1 MKKIGIF
8 IIIGFVAIASL
19 SILTTFNMGTQFED
33 FRDDDNGDDDYDDDG
48 FEFNYN
54 LNVVNQD
61 IQFIQNLY
69 KISNFFRI

>member
-8 IIIGFVAIASL
+8 IIVGFVAIASL
-19 SILTTFNMGTQFED
+19 SILATFNMGTQFEG
-33 FRDDDNGDDDYDDDG
+33 FRDDDNGDDDDG

-54 LNVVNQD
+54 LKAVNQN
-61 IQFIQNLY
+61 IHFIKNLY

>member
-8 IIIGFVAIASL
+8 IIVGFVAIASL
-19 SILTTFNMGTQFED
+19 SILATFNMGTQFED
-33 FRDDDNGDDDYDDDG
+33 FRDDDNGDDDDG

-54 LNVVNQD
+54 LKAVNQD
-61 IQFIQNLY
+61 IHFTKNLY

>member
-8 IIIGFVAIASL
+8 IIVGFVAIASL
-19 SILTTFNMGTQFED
+19 SILATFNMGTQFEG
-33 FRDDDNGDDDYDDDG
+33 FRDDDNGDDDDG

-54 LNVVNQD
+54 LKAVNQG
-61 IQFIQNLY
+61 IHFTKSLY

>member
-33 FRDDDNGDDDYDDDG
+33 FRDDDNGDDDYDNDG